1 MKKLLLAAVL
11 LAASPAASAES
22 LEATA
27 TQAQAS
33 GQPAITVWIAST
45 WGFRKQG
52 TAKDLNE
59 AHRIFGA
66 HGYEVVS
73 VESYIENGD
82 LEGFFVTYR
91 QRARP
96 APM

>member
-1 MKKLLLAAVL
+1 MKKLLLTLAL
-11 LAASPAASAES
+11 LAASPAALAES
-22 LEATA
+22 LEAIA

-59 AHRIFGA
+59 AHRVFGA
-66 HGYEVVS
+66 HGFDVVS

-91 QRARP
+91 QRPRTTP
-96 APM
+96 